1 MPIDPA
7 IATEIA
13 ALDESMAMAR
23 AAFDGA
29 ESVFDSTA
37 SIAGKRK
44 IEIAHIELGAARA
57 MINATRLRLL
67 GRLMAPRLLRH
78 EALTVGTAAVV
89 ASAAAPRSVPG
100 ALDAENI
107 SSNNN
112 LRGGR
117 KGVDES

>member
-29 ESVFDSTA
+29 ESVFDSTT

-44 IEIAHIELGAARA
+44 IEVAHIELGAARA

-67 GRLMAPRLLRH
+67 GRLIAPRLLRH
-78 EALTVGTAAVV
+78 EALTMETAVVV
-89 ASAAAPRSVPG
+89 ASATAPRSVPG
-100 ALDAENI
+100 ALDAEN
-107 SSNNN
+107 SNYNNN
-112 LRGGR
+112 LGCGR